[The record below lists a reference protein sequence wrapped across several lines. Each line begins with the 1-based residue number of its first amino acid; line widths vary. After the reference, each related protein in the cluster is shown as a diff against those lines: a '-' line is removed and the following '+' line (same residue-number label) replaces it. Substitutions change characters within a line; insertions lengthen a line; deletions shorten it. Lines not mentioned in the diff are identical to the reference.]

1 MEYEIVFYLHHLLL
15 LRTRTIK
22 INACLPHYLSYLEF
36 HASVTKNAIYTHPNF
51 LSFCWRQKKQL
62 VFFWPVVEAL
72 YRVYMSAWN
81 VRV

>member
-51 LSFCWRQKKQL
+51 LSFCWRQKK
-62 VFFWPVVEAL
+62 
-72 YRVYMSAWN
+72 
-81 VRV
+81 